1 MAKVPTM
8 ATFST
13 PLGPQPHGKF
23 YSPHEVVLALKEK
36 VFSLSGDDFTV
47 RTAEGQDVLKVK
59 GKWISLR
66 QTKKFTDMA
75 DNEIFQLSNKM
86 MSIHKSF
93 SAVSPDG
100 AHDFEVSGKFKLM
113 GSKSVVTFKNA
124 ADGKPVELE
133 VHGDWFD
140 RSAEVTL
147 EGKPVAKVSRKF
159 FNAREF
165 FGDKQTYFVAV
176 APNVDL
182 SLIAAI
188 CISLDE
194 KENE

>member
-1 MAKVPTM
+1 MAQIPTM

-133 VHGDWFD
+133 VKGDWFD
-140 RSAEVTL
+140 RSAEITCTYL
-147 EGKPVAKVSRKF
+147 ERC
-159 FNAREF
+159 
-165 FGDKQTYFVAV
+165 
-176 APNVDL
+176 L
-182 SLIAAI
+182 SLEPHADYSAHSFSGRQASSEGFEEVLQ
-188 CISLDE
+188 CEGVLW
-194 KENE
+194 